1 MTIAHLEVLS
11 WMPGQRYER
20 WERPAPGVAEGG
32 VLLEDEDEEDGEEDV
47 DICEGRGAG
56 SESDSE
62 LGEEAI
68 VRFFLVP
75 FEVGVSVLVQVHS
88 LSVNLIA
95 NTFITL
101 HSKRFLVLLQLPT
114 QMTFLYDVVDSIDF
128 PPIIAG
134 Q

>member
-20 WERPAPGVAEGG
+20 WERPAPGVADGG

-47 DICEGRGAG
+47 DVCEGRGAG

-88 LSVNLIA
+88 LSLSVNLIA
-95 NTFITL
+95 NTFFTL
-101 HSKRFLVLLQLPT
+101 HFS
-114 QMTFLYDVVDSIDF
+114 
-128 PPIIAG
+128 
-134 Q
+134 

>member
-20 WERPAPGVAEGG
+20 WERPAPGVADGG
-32 VLLEDEDEEDGEEDV
+32 VLLEDEEQEDV
-47 DICEGRGAG
+47 DVCEGRGAG

-88 LSVNLIA
+88 LSLSVNLIA
-95 NTFITL
+95 NTFFTL
-101 HSKRFLVLLQLPT
+101 HFS
-114 QMTFLYDVVDSIDF
+114 
-128 PPIIAG
+128 
-134 Q
+134 

>member
-32 VLLEDEDEEDGEEDV
+32 GVLLEGEDEDEDGEEDV
-47 DICEGRGAG
+47 DVCEGRGAG

-88 LSVNLIA
+88 LSLSVNLIA
-95 NTFITL
+95 NTFFTL
-101 HSKRFLVLLQLPT
+101 HFS
-114 QMTFLYDVVDSIDF
+114 
-128 PPIIAG
+128 
-134 Q
+134 